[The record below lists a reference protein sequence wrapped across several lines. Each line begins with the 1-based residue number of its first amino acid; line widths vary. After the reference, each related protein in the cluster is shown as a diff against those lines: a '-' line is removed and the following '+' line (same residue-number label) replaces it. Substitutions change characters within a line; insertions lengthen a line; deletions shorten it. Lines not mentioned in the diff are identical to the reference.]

1 MEDMLSPYRILD
13 LTDERSNLTGLLLAQ
28 LGAEVIAVEP
38 PAGSSSRHI
47 GPFEQDDKNIEKSL
61 THWAWN
67 RGKKSVIGGVEEIEL
82 LAATSDV
89 VIDCGVFEGLDLEKL
104 RSANPSLLT
113 VSVSPFGATGPKSD
127 WIATD
132 LTLLASGGQLGL
144 TGDPDRAPIQVGGV
158 PQGWLHGA
166 LEAAE
171 ATTLALFERSASGCG
186 QHIDVSAQQAVTQ
199 CTQTML
205 ITSAVGAPPIAR
217 AGGGIKA
224 GEYIIRTV
232 YPALDGFVSITFM
245 FGEMLGPYSQ
255 RLMNWVHE
263 EGFCDEATRD
273 QNWIDFFMMIF
284 AGEADAEDLYRAQD
298 AIAAFTATKSKAELM
313 AGNTERR
320 LLIAPVT
327 TTQDIVQSEHLE
339 AREFFEEVP

>member
-38 PAGSSSRHI
+38 AAGSSSRRI
-47 GPFEQDDKNIEKSL
+47 GPFEQDDENIEKSL

-89 VIDCGVFEGLDLEKL
+89 VLDCGVFEGLDLDKL

-113 VSVSPFGATGPKSD
+113 VTVSPFGATGPKSD

-171 ATTLALFERSASGCG
+171 ATTIALFERSASGCG

-205 ITSAVGAPPIAR
+205 RTSAVGAPPIAR

-224 GEYIIRTV
+224 GE
-232 YPALDGFVSITFM
+232 
-245 FGEMLGPYSQ
+245 
-255 RLMNWVHE
+255 
-263 EGFCDEATRD
+263 
-273 QNWIDFFMMIF
+273 
-284 AGEADAEDLYRAQD
+284 
-298 AIAAFTATKSKAELM
+298 
-313 AGNTERR
+313 
-320 LLIAPVT
+320 
-327 TTQDIVQSEHLE
+327 
-339 AREFFEEVP
+339 

>member
-1 MEDMLSPYRILD
+1 MLSPYRILD

-28 LGAEVIAVEP
+28 LGAEVIAIEP
-38 PAGSSSRHI
+38 PDGINSRHI
-47 GPFEQDDKNIEKSL
+47 GPFEQDHPNIEKSL

-67 RGKKSVIGGVEEIEL
+67 RGKKSVVGGLKEIEA
-82 LAATSDV
+82 LAATADV
-89 VIDCGVFEGLDLEKL
+89 VIDCGAVSDLDLALL
-104 RSANPSLLT
+104 RRQNPSLIT
-113 VSVSPFGATGPKSD
+113 VAVSPFGGDGPKSD
-127 WIATD
+127 WLATD

-144 TGDPDRAPIQVGGV
+144 SGDPDRSPLQVGAV

-171 ATTLALFERSASGCG
+171 AAALALFERSASGWG
-186 QHIDVSAQQAVTQ
+186 QHVDVSAQQAVTQ

-224 GEYIIRTV
+224 GGYVIRTV
-232 YPALDGFVSITFM
+232 YPAIDGFVSITFM

-263 EGFCDEATRD
+263 EGFCDESTRD
-273 QNWIDFFMMIF
+273 QNWVDFFMMIF
-284 AGEADAEDLYRAQD
+284 AGEADPQDLYRAQD
-298 AIAAFTATKSKAELM
+298 AIAAFTATKTKAELM
-313 AGNTERR
+313 AGNYERR
-320 LLIAPVT
+320 LLIAPVACLLYT
-327 TTQDIVQSEHLE
+327 SPSPRD
-339 AREFFEEVP
+339 